1 MKKRAASLFFVIV
14 LLLCMFDTTSIY
26 AKSRSNLS
34 KPKIGK
40 WMVTYDGD
48 LDPDIYHRVTG
59 MTHTIKWKKVKGAS
73 GYQVCISYKGY
84 TAPSLKYWS
93 TPKYIRTKR
102 LRTDVGHS
110 GYTEIRAKVRAY
122 TLKKGRIVYG
132 PWSKMVKTRTKYFP
146 KRNK

>member
-110 GYTEIRAKVRAY
+110 GYTEIKSKVRAY
-122 TLKKGRIVYG
+122 SIKKGKTVYG
-132 PWSKMVKTRTKYFP
+132 PWSKTVKTRTKYFP
-146 KRNK
+146 PKKE